1 MSQSV
6 NVDVQSD
13 TDKEEICEVLL
24 VLKEWRRV
32 VRLNRSKTMNLSD
45 VIENKI
51 NDHYDDT
58 LVISGSSKSQSYDG
72 LKYYLQK
79 WSLRW
84 GCYINID
91 SCDELNDGDRVTI
104 VPRSEAATALSP
116 LCDSSDGKSKLNELG
131 GRASSL
137 VNTVRKQGEASVTE
151 LRKLFPS
158 SSKAMFPPVAKDGLG
173 KTPRKLKPNK
183 ISVMMMDSISSPI
196 PKGKARLNIVETDRV
211 KVLDFKRNMSAAQ
224 VKQIIQCAFNVEDIE
239 YLLPERNGKKLTY
252 AANQYPTGDELI
264 NLTGRK
270 SFLYICEKEEMAH
283 YDQSPV
289 LILDEENPA
298 KKLHTDDSNS
308 IDEILSS
315 IPPVIFNDVS
325 NEVVVV
331 TAEEIM
337 SQPLS
342 NKKTTWEEEYKRA
355 QDVLLMKFTQNT
367 ATNEVMIS
375 FKFPDSSKINYTFSV
390 DSSSKVSILLYY
402 LIAAMHVFVDPLSI
416 CSL

>member
-1 MSQSV
+1 
-6 NVDVQSD
+6 
-13 TDKEEICEVLL
+13 
-24 VLKEWRRV
+24 
-32 VRLNRSKTMNLSD
+32 MNLSD

-116 LCDSSDGKSKLNELG
+116 LCDSSDGKSKLNVNPFVSMLYVYMYMYAMFQELG

-224 VKQIIQCAFNVEDIE
+224 VKQIIQCAFNVEDID

-270 SFLYICEKEEMAH
+270 SFLYICEKEVSLTL
-283 YDQSPV
+283 YC
-289 LILDEENPA
+289 
-298 KKLHTDDSNS
+298 SNC
-308 IDEILSS
+308 
-315 IPPVIFNDVS
+315 
-325 NEVVVV
+325 
-331 TAEEIM
+331 
-337 SQPLS
+337 
-342 NKKTTWEEEYKRA
+342 Y
-355 QDVLLMKFTQNT
+355 
-367 ATNEVMIS
+367 
-375 FKFPDSSKINYTFSV
+375 
-390 DSSSKVSILLYY
+390 
-402 LIAAMHVFVDPLSI
+402 
-416 CSL
+416 